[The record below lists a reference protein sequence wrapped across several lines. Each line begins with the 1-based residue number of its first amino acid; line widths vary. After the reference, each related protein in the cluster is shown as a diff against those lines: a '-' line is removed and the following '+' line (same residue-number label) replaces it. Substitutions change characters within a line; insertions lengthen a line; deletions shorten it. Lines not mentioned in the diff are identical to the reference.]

1 MLKLTLI
8 FKSVLWAQ
16 AYLVW
21 RTHLLH
27 LKQQFTYFLSII
39 QWKKA
44 GKNIFFKNGVM
55 YELHGLFI

>member
-1 MLKLTLI
+1 MLKLILI
-8 FKSVLWAQ
+8 FKSVVWPQ
-16 AYLVW
+16 AYLVR

-39 QWKKA
+39 QRQKA
-44 GKNIFFKNGVM
+44 GKNIFLKDGVM